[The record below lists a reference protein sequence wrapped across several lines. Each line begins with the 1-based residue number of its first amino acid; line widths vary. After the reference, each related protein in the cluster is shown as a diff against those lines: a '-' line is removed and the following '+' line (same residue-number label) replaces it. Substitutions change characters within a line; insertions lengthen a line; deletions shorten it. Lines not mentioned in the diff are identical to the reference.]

1 MSSGLDISWIEET
14 NRMYSL
20 DQNPLREPCTQIKT
34 FFVFMNRKNSVSGV
48 VSVSE
53 SGDSGD
59 SGDSSS
65 IRDGDTI
72 VNVITKMIDI
82 PSSGVLNK
90 NHCLRECG
98 ANTKGYS
105 LKDVLLF
112 HVPFEPEQIPLYN
125 CGKLK
130 EPTLLTMNLEDI
142 VIPPSIFVFH
152 NVHSLYFF
160 LSEEQAEPL
169 KPRKSI
175 LKTGGRPLLLGKT
188 KKVVIQV
195 PENNFLNHRKTKRK

>member
-20 DQNPLREPCTQIKT
+20 EQNPLREPCTQIKT
-34 FFVFMNRKNSVSGV
+34 FFVFMNRKNGD
-48 VSVSE
+48 SE
-53 SGDSGD
+53 SIAS
-59 SGDSSS
+59 
-65 IRDGDTI
+65 
-72 VNVITKMIDI
+72 VVTKMIDI

-98 ANTKGYS
+98 ANTEGYV

-130 EPTLLTMNLEDI
+130 DPAFLTMNLEDI
-142 VIPPSIFVFH
+142 AIPPSIFVFH

-160 LSEEQAEPL
+160 LSEEL
-169 KPRKSI
+169 HNGVKPIKSI
-175 LKTGGRPLLLGKT
+175 LKTGGRPLLMGKT

-195 PENNFLNHRKTKRK
+195 PLTNHRKTKRK